1 MRRRAIAGVLLA
13 AGGGTRF
20 VGETHKLRA
29 DVRGRPLISWQLEAM
44 LAAGF
49 NRCYV
54 VTGAVDLADLV
65 PDGAEVLHNPDW
77 ADGQA
82 GSLQVARTAAERDG
96 NGAMVVGVADTP
108 GIPAI
113 AWRVVGASAGPI
125 VTATFDGERR
135 PPVKLEQEVWDLLPT
150 SGDEGA
156 RALLRTRT
164 DLVSEVP
171 CPADPFDIDTEE
183 DRNRWS

>member
-13 AGGGTRF
+13 AGGGSRF
-20 VGETHKLRA
+20 EGDTHKLRV
-29 DVRGRPLISWQLEAM
+29 DVRGRPLIQWQLDAM

-49 NRCYV
+49 DRCFV
-54 VTGAVDLADLV
+54 VTGAVELDDLV
-65 PDGAEVLHNPDW
+65 PDAAEVLVNPAW

-82 GSLQVARTAAERDG
+82 GSLQVARVAAEQAG
-96 NGAMVVGVADTP
+96 QGAMVVGVADAP

-125 VTATFDGERR
+125 VTATFDGRRR
-135 PPVKLEQEVWDLLPT
+135 PPVKLEEEVWDLLPT
-150 SGDEGA
+150 TGDEGA
-156 RALLRTRT
+156 RALLRTRP

-171 CPADPFDIDTEE
+171 CPGDPFDIDTEE